1 MNEQKNRLLEWAQAL
16 ESGRYAPSDDAF
28 RRGHGYGPLGVGL
41 DLLPDTAWAV
51 DEVESAYEE
60 EPVYKI
66 QINGRDVDYPLM
78 LLAERYGI
86 DDRVTDALLN
96 LTEVYEMPLPAVG
109 RGLRHYAEHRTFDG
123 WFKTV
128 IFNDFDWRWTFAE
141 VRQDA

>member
-1 MNEQKNRLLEWAQAL
+1 MTEQKTRLLEWAQAL
-16 ESGRYAPSDDAF
+16 ESGRYEPCDDAL
-28 RRGHGYGPLGVGL
+28 RRGNGYGPLGVGL

-66 QINGRDVDYPLM
+66 QINGRDVDYPLA
-78 LLAERYGI
+78 LLEERYGI

-96 LTEVYEMPLPAVG
+96 LTEVYEMPLSAFG
-109 RGLRHYAEHRTFDG
+109 RGLRHYAVHRTYDG
-123 WFKTV
+123 WFTNV
-128 IFNDFDWRWTFAE
+128 IFNDFDWRWTYAE